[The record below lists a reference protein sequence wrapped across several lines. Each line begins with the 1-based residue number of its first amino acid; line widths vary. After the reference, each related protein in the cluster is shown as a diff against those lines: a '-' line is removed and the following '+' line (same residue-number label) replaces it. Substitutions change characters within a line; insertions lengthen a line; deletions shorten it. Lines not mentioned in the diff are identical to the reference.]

1 MICVHLYTQT
11 VVVTASARRASPM
24 SKAVHPL
31 RLTKT
36 RHVEYHRRNTTTVDC
51 PLCVWNGGTVSP
63 RRSSVVAQIAD
74 HASVGAFVL
83 EHAIQDGTVADCCR
97 ARRAESR
104 LSADGA
110 L

>member
-36 RHVEYHRRNTTTVDC
+36 RHVEYLPTQHYYGGLPIVCLERWYGFTKEIIGGGSDRR
-51 PLCVWNGGTVSP
+51 P
-63 RRSSVVAQIAD
+63 RK
-74 HASVGAFVL
+74 
-83 EHAIQDGTVADCCR
+83 
-97 ARRAESR
+97 RRGVR
-104 LSADGA
+104 T
-110 L
+110 